1 MKLNAHL
8 YLVLRLGMSGA
19 IPLLPLYV
27 SMPCTETS
35 LLLHIYHS
43 HGNQDGDLSFFQ
55 NLHVSSGAHQA
66 SYQVGA
72 RVLSLEVK
80 WPGRESHHLSSS
92 YAKVKN
98 EWSYISIPPVLS
110 CHVQGVLYF
119 LFTFHGV
126 TVLKIPAKFTAVVHK
141 DITVWIKWG

>member
-35 LLLHIYHS
+35 LLLHIYCS
-43 HGNQDGDLSFFQ
+43 HGNQDGDLSSFQ
-55 NLHVSSGAHQA
+55 SLHVSSGTHPAPSQL
-66 SYQVGA
+66 GT

-80 WPGRESHHLSSS
+80 WPGRESHHLTSSH
-92 YAKVKN
+92 AKVKN
-98 EWSYISIPPVLS
+98 EWSYMFIPPVLS
-110 CHVQGVLYF
+110 RHVQGVHAFYL
-119 LFTFHGV
+119 LFMG
-126 TVLKIPAKFTAVVHK
+126 LQS
-141 DITVWIKWG
+141 